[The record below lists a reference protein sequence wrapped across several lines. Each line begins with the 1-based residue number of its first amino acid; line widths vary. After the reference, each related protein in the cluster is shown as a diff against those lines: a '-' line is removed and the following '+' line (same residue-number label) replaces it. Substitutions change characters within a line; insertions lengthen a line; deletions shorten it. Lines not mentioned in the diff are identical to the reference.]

1 MIVEPSHIAAVVMFV
16 LIWGLVSDI
25 AISRHRTK

>member
-1 MIVEPSHIAAVVMFV
+1 MIFSPLHIAAVVMFI